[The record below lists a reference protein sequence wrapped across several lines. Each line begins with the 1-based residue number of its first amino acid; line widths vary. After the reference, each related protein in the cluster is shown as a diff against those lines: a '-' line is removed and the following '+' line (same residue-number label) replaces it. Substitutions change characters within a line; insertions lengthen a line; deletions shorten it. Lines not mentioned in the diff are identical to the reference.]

1 MKKLLIAVVLL
12 GCLAVAGCGVGG
24 QTDSAGPGTVI
35 ETAKD
40 NASVVACRTN
50 RGLLDQQYS
59 MAQAESPGGT
69 ADFAALVKSAGVKC
83 PSGGVYSFD
92 ETAQKTKCSV
102 HGE

>member
-1 MKKLLIAVVLL
+1 MKKLSVVVVLL
-12 GCLAVAGCGVGG
+12 CCLAAAGCGVGG

-40 NASVVACRTN
+40 NASIVACRTN

-59 MAQAESPGGT
+59 MAQAQSAGGT
-69 ADFAALVKSAGVKC
+69 VDFAALVKSAGVKC
-83 PSGGVYSFD
+83 PSGGVYGYD
-92 ETAQKTKCSV
+92 ATTQKTKCSV